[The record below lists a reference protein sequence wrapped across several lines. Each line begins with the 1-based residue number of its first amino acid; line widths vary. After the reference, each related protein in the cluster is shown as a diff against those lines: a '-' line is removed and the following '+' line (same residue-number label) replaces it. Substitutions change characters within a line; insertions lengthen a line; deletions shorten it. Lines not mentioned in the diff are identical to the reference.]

1 MTESLAQEKNHALPK
16 LRVVAQRFTLG
27 HTVTGHLLG
36 LRAEM
41 VQVEVAC
48 RRGPS
53 VFSLSGLAE
62 AAVREARIRVKSA
75 LEYRGIHLDEFALT
89 VSLAPADLKKTG
101 SGFDLPLAPGG
112 TEFQNAVWAQLARIP
127 FGELRSYGD
136 IAREMGRPKA
146 MRAVGA
152 ANGRNPIPIVVPCHR
167 VIGSDGSLT
176 GFAGGLD
183 AKKTLLNLE
192 GALD

>member
-1 MTESLAQEKNHALPK
+1 MNYQYLNSPIGTLRVLSDGQHITAIEWPEQHSDTAGQIEQSDAALAQC
-16 LRVVAQRFTLG
+16 
-27 HTVTGHLLG
+27 
-36 LRAEM
+36 
-41 VQVEVAC
+41 VEQLQEYFAGT
-48 RRGPS
+48 RRS
-53 VFSLSGLAE
+53 
-62 AAVREARIRVKSA
+62 
-75 LEYRGIHLDEFALT
+75 
-89 VSLAPADLKKTG
+89 
-101 SGFDLPLAPGG
+101 FDLPLAPGG

-136 IAREMGRPKA
+136 IAREMGKPKA